1 MYRNRPVRI
10 MPRNYPLPDYINQ
23 TVSQAA
29 KSGAD
34 RYTPVKRGDVVGPID
49 TDDDANPPA
58 GSDAEGGCKS
68 IPCSQEGESDFMA
81 QSTGDE
87 LPGGHSDSKPVEESS
102 VASETSET
110 SLSLVGTAR
119 YHPPLEGSW
128 IPSWLFFGR
137 PITRGC
143 GSRHFADLTK
153 WGY

>member
-1 MYRNRPVRI
+1 MYRNRPLRI
-10 MPRNYPLPDYINQ
+10 MPRNCPLPDYISQ
-23 TVSQAA
+23 TVPQAA

-87 LPGGHSDSKPVEESS
+87 LPGGHSDSNPAEESS

-110 SLSLVGTAR
+110 SLSGWDIPL
-119 YHPPLEGSW
+119 PP
-128 IPSWLFFGR
+128 
-137 PITRGC
+137 T
-143 GSRHFADLTK
+143 SRRKLNS
-153 WGY
+153 